1 MSVYRAIIKKLLLY
15 RNMLGVTVGVGP
27 YIYSYLQEFETGGEI
42 LEALRKA
49 EAREELK
56 QQQQQSAGSSSS
68 RHHRPP
74 PPDQTTPARAAPPPP
89 TKRKLSTGESMATA
103 SGVISGALHKRL
115 KVSEEEHGELSISIP
130 DVMAAVADLPVVKRN
145 GGGATAAVV
154 LLSPPLA
161 GGSGGGGCVG
171 VALTS
176 TPITSTGGVGGGGLV
191 ARGRNRTSESLSLDV
206 AQVRGNSCI
215 LF

>member
-115 KVSEEEHGELSISIP
+115 KVSEEEHGELHTGC
-130 DVMAAVADLPVVKRN
+130 DGRR
-145 GGGATAAVV
+145 GG
-154 LLSPPLA
+154 LA
-161 GGSGGGGCVG
+161 GGQAERWRRHGGCCFV
-171 VALTS
+171 VAPASWGQWWWWLCWCGADQYTDHVDWWS
-176 TPITSTGGVGGGGLV
+176 GWWWAGG
-191 ARGRNRTSESLSLDV
+191 
-206 AQVRGNSCI
+206 
-215 LF
+215 